1 MWGMGTRK
9 GHNSAVKFVLFLF
22 FFNNKCKIIL
32 HVPYQVANAHVRR
45 HIRVHVFY
53 PIPIL

>member
-9 GHNSAVKFVLFLF
+9 GHNSMVKFVLFLF